1 MKNHPRKSSAYFL
14 TMSTTFLN
22 RTQFRSLYGK
32 RVYYIAKK
40 LERLYVKQS
49 KLEEHINFLKACKS
63 NNLIPNGLQLKD
75 TTRIYKNSQILQS
88 TMSSMRNN
96 LLEFQC
102 KQKRLNAIEINTQ
115 ISILQWYLKDVQ
127 PQRKHNEDLK
137 WINKRDGRPRLKM
150 KTKHQKKIT
159 KTHSAAKIQ

>member
-22 RTQFRSLYGK
+22 RIQFRSLYGE
-32 RVYYIAKK
+32 RVYYIAKN

-49 KLEEHINFLKACKS
+49 ELEEHINFLKASKS

-96 LLEFQC
+96 LLEFQY
-102 KQKRLNAIEINTQ
+102 KQK
-115 ISILQWYLKDVQ
+115 
-127 PQRKHNEDLK
+127 
-137 WINKRDGRPRLKM
+137 
-150 KTKHQKKIT
+150 
-159 KTHSAAKIQ
+159 